1 MFPKIGSWN
10 EFKNHLE
17 AKSALEKGTAF
28 EELTKLYLEYHPV
41 YRTKLKTVWLQKE
54 IPTTVRESLNLPSND
69 QGIDLVAETYE
80 GTYWAIQCKYLQDE
94 NQTLSHRSISTFV
107 SLSTGIAEQIAHCLV
122 CTTVDD
128 YAKIYKGRKNIGF
141 INADEWRKLDQE
153 FFDWCRARAKGQSL
167 KLTPS
172 QARPHQQK
180 ALDSAQMYFGQEGNH
195 RGKLIF
201 PCGAGKSLTGFW
213 MLQQLKARSTLI
225 AVPSL
230 ALVKQTLDV
239 YLREIVALDRKVK
252 WLCVCSDEGIGKD
265 DDVVFYTENLGVPCL
280 TDPAY
285 IQNWL
290 QQNKNEE
297 IILFTTYQ
305 SGRIV
310 GEACQK
316 LNFTFDL
323 GIFDEAHK
331 TVGAEKKLFSYLLF
345 DENIGVQK
353 RIFMTATERFYRG
366 SKDDIISM
374 DDEAIYG
381 ETFAHMSFKEAI
393 DLGLLTDYKVITIE
407 VSKAEIADF
416 IKENHLVQ
424 TNAKWNKDTEARSL
438 ASMLALRK
446 AMDRYPIRN
455 AVSFHSSIDKA
466 IRNKDLQGHI
476 STTYHYEPVDA
487 FTVSGKVPTSKRN
500 RIIQEFAQSPKAV
513 ITNARCL
520 TEGVDV
526 PNIDCIVYADPR
538 KSKVDI
544 VQALGRALRKK
555 EGKGWGYV
563 VLPVIYNAVSHEI
576 DNENFQEILSVVR
589 GLASND
595 ERIVDYFKDQAD
607 PKKAT
612 KKSDQQFQLQ
622 VLTEFMDEMELS
634 SQLHIRLWEKLS
646 RFSWMPYEEAKAIVN
661 EMGITSSSLFNEAK
675 TSSKLP
681 YNIPSHPFIIYQNTG
696 WTNWGDFLG
705 TNRIS
710 SNLRVYLNYED
721 AKKHATTLNLK
732 SNKEWVK
739 LKRKGFIPDNL
750 PTQPGQTYKGKGWV
764 SWGEFLGTGKIANYY
779 LNFLSFEEAKEFVST
794 LKLNSISEWLKY
806 CKSGKKPLNIPS
818 TPSIVYKE
826 KWSGF
831 GDFLG
836 TGRIPTINREYL
848 SYQNCKEYIR
858 KLNIQSYTDWREFTK
873 SSDFPQNVPRSPDRK
888 YSGSGWI
895 SWFEFLDREKIEYLS
910 LQEAMNVV
918 TKLKITSKAEYHYL
932 FRINEL
938 PKGLPKSPNVTYKFK
953 GWVSWEIFFGNHSNI
968 PSNYLNYD
976 EAKLIVKNLGI
987 KSINSWKEKRKLMHI
1002 PSGIPSHPNI
1012 VYKEAGWSSWA
1023 DFFGTNNRR
1032 DIDYLPFEE
1041 AKKIVRAEGLKSNQ
1055 HWRKYSQ
1062 TKRPLNIPG
1071 SPDSIYKNKGWT
1083 NWGDFLGTG
1092 NERKIEFLSYEE
1104 ARAFIR
1110 TIGLKSSIDW
1120 REYSKTKRPRNIPG
1134 NPDRDYVGK
1143 GWISWN
1149 DFLGS
1154 NTISNYQKSFI
1165 EFDKA
1170 KELISSYNLRSLN
1183 DWNDFCKA
1191 GKKPINIPRNPAQYY
1206 FKKGWKGWHD
1216 FLSVPSDYKKLNEK
1230 YLNFEE
1236 AKTYVHTLNLKR
1248 YDDWINFCKDGKK
1261 PQNIPTNPG
1270 SVYKKLGW
1278 KNMGDWLGTG
1288 RLGTKNRQYWPF
1300 TKSRSYV
1307 HKLKLKNEGK
1317 WRTYTKSGKLPV
1329 DIPNTPQKIYTNEWM
1344 GFGDWLGTGNI
1355 APNLKKF
1362 MTYLEAKKFVS
1373 KFKLKTINEF
1383 KIFCQSPNRPPD
1395 LPTNPN
1401 STYKNSGW
1409 ISFGEFLGTGTVA
1422 PGLQEYLDFPE
1433 VKIAV
1438 KALNLNSR
1446 GEWEKY
1452 CKSGNKPKNVPASPQ
1467 YVYKNKGWKGWP
1479 DFLGKI

>member
-1 MFPKIGSWN
+1 VSVSFEISSWN
-10 EFKNHLE
+10 DFKNHLE

-54 IPTTVRESLNLPSND
+54 IPTTVSESLNLPSND

-107 SLSTGIAEQIAHCLV
+107 SLSTGIAEKIAHCLV

-141 INADEWRKLDQE
+141 INADEWRKLDQT

-167 KLTPS
+167 KLAPS
-172 QARPHQQK
+172 KPRPHQQK
-180 ALDSAQMYFGQEGNH
+180 ALDSAQVYFGQEGNH

-290 QQNKNEE
+290 IQNKNEE

-316 LNFTFDL
+316 MNFTFDL
-323 GIFDEAHK
+323 GIYDEAHK

-345 DENIGVQK
+345 DENIRVQK

-374 DDEAIYG
+374 DDEDIYG

-416 IKENHLVQ
+416 IKKNHLVQ
-424 TNAKWNKDTEARSL
+424 TNEKWNKDTEARSL

-446 AMDRYPIRN
+446 AMERYPIRN

-466 IRNKDLQGHI
+466 QRSKDLQGHI

-544 VQALGRALRKK
+544 IQALGRALRKK
-555 EGKGWGYV
+555 EGKEWGYV
-563 VLPVIYNAVSHEI
+563 VLPVIYNAESHEI

-607 PKKAT
+607 PTKAT

-634 SQLHIRLWEKLS
+634 SQLHIRLWDHLS
-646 RFSWMPYEEAKAIVN
+646 RFSWMPFEEARDSVRELN
-661 EMGITSSSLFNEAK
+661 ITTQKEFRGARKRKILPFN
-675 TSSKLP
+675 L
-681 YNIPSHPFIIYQNTG
+681 PSHPHVIYLT
-696 WTNWGDFLG
+696 
-705 TNRIS
+705 
-710 SNLRVYLNYED
+710 
-721 AKKHATTLNLK
+721 
-732 SNKEWVK
+732 
-739 LKRKGFIPDNL
+739 
-750 PTQPGQTYKGKGWV
+750 KGW
-764 SWGEFLGTGKIANYY
+764 
-779 LNFLSFEEAKEFVST
+779 ST
-794 LKLNSISEWLKY
+794 
-806 CKSGKKPLNIPS
+806 
-818 TPSIVYKE
+818 
-826 KWSGF
+826 
-831 GDFLG
+831 
-836 TGRIPTINREYL
+836 
-848 SYQNCKEYIR
+848 
-858 KLNIQSYTDWREFTK
+858 
-873 SSDFPQNVPRSPDRK
+873 
-888 YSGSGWI
+888 
-895 SWFEFLDREKIEYLS
+895 
-910 LQEAMNVV
+910 
-918 TKLKITSKAEYHYL
+918 
-932 FRINEL
+932 
-938 PKGLPKSPNVTYKFK
+938 
-953 GWVSWEIFFGNHSNI
+953 
-968 PSNYLNYD
+968 
-976 EAKLIVKNLGI
+976 
-987 KSINSWKEKRKLMHI
+987 
-1002 PSGIPSHPNI
+1002 
-1012 VYKEAGWSSWA
+1012 WA
-1023 DFFGTNNRR
+1023 DFFGSDNHVNKQ
-1032 DIDYLPFEE
+1032 YLPFEQ
-1041 AKKIVRAEGLKSNQ
+1041 AKNTIHKFGLKNNQ
-1055 HWRKYSQ
+1055 
-1062 TKRPLNIPG
+1062 
-1071 SPDSIYKNKGWT
+1071 
-1083 NWGDFLGTG
+1083 
-1092 NERKIEFLSYEE
+1092 E
-1104 ARAFIR
+1104 
-1110 TIGLKSSIDW
+1110 W
-1120 REYSKTKRPRNIPG
+1120 REFCKSDKLPRNIPKT
-1134 NPDRDYVGK
+1134 P
-1143 GWISWN
+1143 
-1149 DFLGS
+1149 
-1154 NTISNYQKSFI
+1154 
-1165 EFDKA
+1165 
-1170 KELISSYNLRSLN
+1170 
-1183 DWNDFCKA
+1183 
-1191 GKKPINIPRNPAQYY
+1191 
-1206 FKKGWKGWHD
+1206 
-1216 FLSVPSDYKKLNEK
+1216 EK
-1230 YLNFEE
+1230 VYH
-1236 AKTYVHTLNLKR
+1236 KT
-1248 YDDWINFCKDGKK
+1248 W
-1261 PQNIPTNPG
+1261 Q
-1270 SVYKKLGW
+1270 
-1278 KNMGDWLGTG
+1278 
-1288 RLGTKNRQYWPF
+1288 
-1300 TKSRSYV
+1300 
-1307 HKLKLKNEGK
+1307 
-1317 WRTYTKSGKLPV
+1317 
-1329 DIPNTPQKIYTNEWM
+1329 
-1344 GFGDWLGTGNI
+1344 GFGDWLGTNNI
-1355 APNLKKF
+1355 APHQRDF

-1373 KFKLKTINEF
+1373 KFKLKTQREYR
-1383 KIFCQSPNRPPD
+1383 IFCQSPNRPPD

-1409 ISFGEFLGTGTVA
+1409 ISFGEFLGTG
-1422 PGLQEYLDFPE
+1422 
-1433 VKIAV
+1433 KIAPQLLKFIDFKQAKISV
-1438 KALNLNSR
+1438 RQLGLKNQKEWFKFCKSGKKDEAIPSNPQNIYKNQGWNGWGDFLGTNKTSTHVIEFLSYEESKNKLRALNLKNAA
-1446 GEWEKY
+1446 EWRIYSKTNRP
-1452 CKSGNKPKNVPASPQ
+1452 NKIPSNPNT
-1467 YVYKNKGWKGWP
+1467 YYKNKGWKGWP
-1479 DFLGKI
+1479 DFLGYG

>member
-1 MFPKIGSWN
+1 VSVSFEISSWN
-10 EFKNHLE
+10 DFKNHLE

-94 NQTLSHRSISTFV
+94 NKTLSHRSISTFV
-107 SLSTGIAEQIAHCLV
+107 SLSTGIAEKIAHCLV

-141 INADEWRKLDQE
+141 INADEWRKLDQT

-167 KLTPS
+167 KLAPS
-172 QARPHQQK
+172 KPRPHQQK
-180 ALDSAQMYFGQEGNH
+180 ALDSAQVYFGQEGNH

-290 QQNKNEE
+290 LQNKNEE

-316 LNFTFDL
+316 MNFTFDL
-323 GIFDEAHK
+323 GIYDEAHK

-345 DENIGVQK
+345 DENIRVQK

-374 DDEAIYG
+374 DDEDIYG

-416 IKENHLVQ
+416 IKKNHLVQ
-424 TNAKWNKDTEARSL
+424 TNEKWNKDTEARSL

-466 IRNKDLQGHI
+466 QRSKDLQGHI

-555 EGKGWGYV
+555 EDKEWGYV
-563 VLPVIYNAVSHEI
+563 VLPVIYNAESHEI

-607 PKKAT
+607 PTKAT

-634 SQLHIRLWEKLS
+634 SQLHIRLWDHLS
-646 RFSWMPYEEAKAIVN
+646 RFSWMPFEEARAFAQ
-661 EMGITSSSLFNEAK
+661 SLSLKNVRQWENNRNRIPK
-675 TSSKLP
+675 
-681 YNIPSHPFIIYQNTG
+681 NIPKSPNIAYH
-696 WTNWGDFLG
+696 
-705 TNRIS
+705 
-710 SNLRVYLNYED
+710 NL
-721 AKKHATTLNLK
+721 
-732 SNKEWVK
+732 
-739 LKRKGFIPDNL
+739 
-750 PTQPGQTYKGKGWV
+750 GWV
-764 SWGEFLGTGKIANYY
+764 SWGDWLGNGMISDWKKTWLPYDQ
-779 LNFLSFEEAKEFVST
+779 AK
-794 LKLNSISEWLKY
+794 LIINKLNLKSEKEWRAF
-806 CKSGKKPLNIPS
+806 CKSGQKPLNIPS
-818 TPSIVYKE
+818 TPSSAYKNKGWESMGEWLGTNYVSGPNRKYLHFDEAKKMIHKLKLKGEQDWRVYCKAKDKPFNIPGKPDRVYKE
-826 KWSGF
+826 F
-831 GDFLG
+831 
-836 TGRIPTINREYL
+836 
-848 SYQNCKEYIR
+848 
-858 KLNIQSYTDWREFTK
+858 
-873 SSDFPQNVPRSPDRK
+873 
-888 YSGSGWI
+888 WI
-895 SWFEFLDREKIEYLS
+895 SWGDWLGTNSVATYKIKFLTYDDAKTIIHE
-910 LQEAMNVV
+910 
-918 TKLKITSKAEYHYL
+918 LKITSFFEWKKLIAT
-932 FRINEL
+932 NE
-938 PKGLPKSPNVTYKFK
+938 FK
-953 GWVSWEIFFGNHSNI
+953 NYNI
-968 PSNYLNYD
+968 PTNPPIAY
-976 EAKLIVKNLGI
+976 KNE
-987 KSINSWKEKRKLMHI
+987 WT
-1002 PSGIPSHPNI
+1002 
-1012 VYKEAGWSSWA
+1012 SWA
-1023 DFFGTNNRR
+1023 DFFGPSYIPIQGQWLNYD
-1032 DIDYLPFEE
+1032 DIKSLVGNLGIKSQVMYRKIKDARLPSHPER
-1041 AKKIVRAEGLKSNQ
+1041 V
-1055 HWRKYSQ
+1055 
-1062 TKRPLNIPG
+1062 
-1071 SPDSIYKNKGWT
+1071 YKNEWSG
-1083 NWGDFLGTG
+1083 WGDFLGTR
-1092 NERKIEFLSYEE
+1092 NLMNKEKVFLSFIEARKITREL
-1104 ARAFIR
+1104 
-1110 TIGLKSSIDW
+1110 GLKSNKQW
-1120 REYSKTKRPRNIPG
+1120 RIYSKQKRPINIPG
-1134 NPDRDYVGK
+1134 NPD
-1143 GWISWN
+1143 
-1149 DFLGS
+1149 
-1154 NTISNYQKSFI
+1154 SF
-1165 EFDKA
+1165 
-1170 KELISSYNLRSLN
+1170 
-1183 DWNDFCKA
+1183 
-1191 GKKPINIPRNPAQYY
+1191 
-1206 FKKGWKGWHD
+1206 
-1216 FLSVPSDYKKLNEK
+1216 
-1230 YLNFEE
+1230 
-1236 AKTYVHTLNLKR
+1236 
-1248 YDDWINFCKDGKK
+1248 
-1261 PQNIPTNPG
+1261 
-1270 SVYKKLGW
+1270 
-1278 KNMGDWLGTG
+1278 
-1288 RLGTKNRQYWPF
+1288 
-1300 TKSRSYV
+1300 
-1307 HKLKLKNEGK
+1307 
-1317 WRTYTKSGKLPV
+1317 
-1329 DIPNTPQKIYTNEWM
+1329 
-1344 GFGDWLGTGNI
+1344 
-1355 APNLKKF
+1355 
-1362 MTYLEAKKFVS
+1362 
-1373 KFKLKTINEF
+1373 
-1383 KIFCQSPNRPPD
+1383 
-1395 LPTNPN
+1395 
-1401 STYKNSGW
+1401 YKN
-1409 ISFGEFLGTGTVA
+1409 
-1422 PGLQEYLDFPE
+1422 
-1433 VKIAV
+1433 
-1438 KALNLNSR
+1438 N
-1446 GEWEKY
+1446 
-1452 CKSGNKPKNVPASPQ
+1452 
-1467 YVYKNKGWKGWP
+1467 GWKGWP
-1479 DFLGKI
+1479 DFLGYG

>member
-1 MFPKIGSWN
+1 MSFISLFPKIGSWN
-10 EFKNHLE
+10 DFKNHLE

-41 YRTKLKTVWLQKE
+41 YRTKLKKVWLQKE

-107 SLSTGIAEQIAHCLV
+107 SLSTGIAEKIAHCLV

-141 INADEWRKLDQE
+141 INADEWRKLDQT

-172 QARPHQQK
+172 QPRPHQQK
-180 ALDSAQMYFGQEGNH
+180 ALDSAQVYFGQEGNH

-290 QQNKNEE
+290 LQNKNEE

-316 LNFTFDL
+316 MNFTFDL
-323 GIFDEAHK
+323 GIYDEAHK

-345 DENIGVQK
+345 DENIRVQK

-374 DDEAIYG
+374 DDEDIYG

-416 IKENHLVQ
+416 IKKNHLVQ
-424 TNAKWNKDTEARSL
+424 TNEKWNKDTEARSL

-446 AMDRYPIRN
+446 AMERYPIRN

-466 IRNKDLQGHI
+466 VRNKDLQGHI

-555 EGKGWGYV
+555 EGKEWGYV
-563 VLPVIYNAVSHEI
+563 VLPVIYNAESHEI

-607 PKKAT
+607 PTKAT

-634 SQLHIRLWEKLS
+634 SQLHIRLWDHLS
-646 RFSWMPYEEAKAIVN
+646 RFSWI
-661 EMGITSSSLFNEAK
+661 
-675 TSSKLP
+675 
-681 YNIPSHPFIIYQNTG
+681 
-696 WTNWGDFLG
+696 
-705 TNRIS
+705 
-710 SNLRVYLNYED
+710 
-721 AKKHATTLNLK
+721 
-732 SNKEWVK
+732 
-739 LKRKGFIPDNL
+739 
-750 PTQPGQTYKGKGWV
+750 
-764 SWGEFLGTGKIANYY
+764 
-779 LNFLSFEEAKEFVST
+779 
-794 LKLNSISEWLKY
+794 
-806 CKSGKKPLNIPS
+806 
-818 TPSIVYKE
+818 
-826 KWSGF
+826 
-831 GDFLG
+831 
-836 TGRIPTINREYL
+836 
-848 SYQNCKEYIR
+848 
-858 KLNIQSYTDWREFTK
+858 
-873 SSDFPQNVPRSPDRK
+873 
-888 YSGSGWI
+888 
-895 SWFEFLDREKIEYLS
+895 
-910 LQEAMNVV
+910 
-918 TKLKITSKAEYHYL
+918 
-932 FRINEL
+932 
-938 PKGLPKSPNVTYKFK
+938 
-953 GWVSWEIFFGNHSNI
+953 
-968 PSNYLNYD
+968 
-976 EAKLIVKNLGI
+976 
-987 KSINSWKEKRKLMHI
+987 
-1002 PSGIPSHPNI
+1002 
-1012 VYKEAGWSSWA
+1012 
-1023 DFFGTNNRR
+1023 
-1032 DIDYLPFEE
+1032 PFEE

-1071 SPDSIYKNKGWT
+1071 SPDSFYKNKGWT

-1092 NERKIEFLSYEE
+1092 NERNIDFLSYEE
-1104 ARAFIR
+1104 AKAYLRPL
-1110 TIGLKSSIDW
+1110 GLKSSIDW
-1120 REYSKTKRPRNIPG
+1120 REYSKTKRPKNIPG
-1134 NPDRDYVGK
+1134 NPNRDYVGK

-1149 DFLGS
+1149 DFLS
-1154 NTISNYQKSFI
+1154 SATISNHQKSFI
-1165 EFDKA
+1165 DLDKA
-1170 KELISSYNLRSLN
+1170 KEVISTYNLRSVK
-1183 DWNDFCKA
+1183 DWNEFCKA
-1191 GKKPINIPRNPAQYY
+1191 GERPINIPRNPAQYY
-1206 FKKGWKGWHD
+1206 LKKGW
-1216 FLSVPSDYKKLNEK
+1216 S
-1230 YLNFEE
+1230 
-1236 AKTYVHTLNLKR
+1236 
-1248 YDDWINFCKDGKK
+1248 
-1261 PQNIPTNPG
+1261 
-1270 SVYKKLGW
+1270 
-1278 KNMGDWLGTG
+1278 
-1288 RLGTKNRQYWPF
+1288 
-1300 TKSRSYV
+1300 
-1307 HKLKLKNEGK
+1307 
-1317 WRTYTKSGKLPV
+1317 
-1329 DIPNTPQKIYTNEWM
+1329 
-1344 GFGDWLGTGNI
+1344 
-1355 APNLKKF
+1355 
-1362 MTYLEAKKFVS
+1362 
-1373 KFKLKTINEF
+1373 
-1383 KIFCQSPNRPPD
+1383 
-1395 LPTNPN
+1395 
-1401 STYKNSGW
+1401 
-1409 ISFGEFLGTGTVA
+1409 
-1422 PGLQEYLDFPE
+1422 
-1433 VKIAV
+1433 
-1438 KALNLNSR
+1438 
-1446 GEWEKY
+1446 
-1452 CKSGNKPKNVPASPQ
+1452 
-1467 YVYKNKGWKGWP
+1467 GWP
-1479 DFLGKI
+1479 DFLGYG

>member
-1 MFPKIGSWN
+1 MSFINLFPKIGSWN
-10 EFKNHLE
+10 DFKNHLE

-28 EELTKLYLEYHPV
+28 EELTKHYLEYHPV

-54 IPTTVRESLNLPSND
+54 IPTTVRESLNLPSSD

-107 SLSTGIAEQIAHCLV
+107 SLSTGIAEKIAHCLV

-141 INADEWRKLDQE
+141 INADEWRKLDQA
-153 FFDWCRARAKGQSL
+153 FFDWCRARAKGQSP

-180 ALDSAQMYFGQEGNH
+180 ALDSAQVYFGQEGNH

-345 DENIGVQK
+345 DENIRVQK

-416 IKENHLVQ
+416 IKKNHLVQ
-424 TNAKWNKDTEARSL
+424 TNEKWNKETEARSL

-455 AVSFHSSIDKA
+455 AVSFHASIDKA

-555 EGKGWGYV
+555 EGKEWGYV
-563 VLPVIYNAVSHEI
+563 VLPVIYNAESHEI

-607 PKKAT
+607 PKKAN

-622 VLTEFMDEMELS
+622 VLTEFIDEMELS
-634 SQLHIRLWEKLS
+634 SQLRIRLWEKLS
-646 RFSWMPYEEAKAIVN
+646 RFSWMPYEEAKEFVRN
-661 EMGITSSSLFNEAK
+661 LGIDSTKQFNKARKAK
-675 TSSKLP
+675 KLP
-681 YNIPSHPFIIYQNTG
+681 YNLPSHPHVIYQRIG
-696 WTNWGDFLG
+696 WTN
-705 TNRIS
+705 
-710 SNLRVYLNYED
+710 
-721 AKKHATTLNLK
+721 
-732 SNKEWVK
+732 
-739 LKRKGFIPDNL
+739 
-750 PTQPGQTYKGKGWV
+750 
-764 SWGEFLGTGKIANYY
+764 
-779 LNFLSFEEAKEFVST
+779 
-794 LKLNSISEWLKY
+794 
-806 CKSGKKPLNIPS
+806 
-818 TPSIVYKE
+818 
-826 KWSGF
+826 
-831 GDFLG
+831 
-836 TGRIPTINREYL
+836 
-848 SYQNCKEYIR
+848 
-858 KLNIQSYTDWREFTK
+858 
-873 SSDFPQNVPRSPDRK
+873 
-888 YSGSGWI
+888 
-895 SWFEFLDREKIEYLS
+895 
-910 LQEAMNVV
+910 
-918 TKLKITSKAEYHYL
+918 
-932 FRINEL
+932 
-938 PKGLPKSPNVTYKFK
+938 
-953 GWVSWEIFFGNHSNI
+953 
-968 PSNYLNYD
+968 
-976 EAKLIVKNLGI
+976 
-987 KSINSWKEKRKLMHI
+987 
-1002 PSGIPSHPNI
+1002 
-1012 VYKEAGWSSWA
+1012 WA

-1071 SPDSIYKNKGWT
+1071 SPESIYKNKGWT

-1170 KELISSYNLRSLN
+1170 KEVISSFNLRSLN

-1236 AKTYVHTLNLKR
+1236 AKKYVQSLNLKKQ
-1248 YDDWINFCKDGKK
+1248 DDWTSFCKKGNK
-1261 PQNIPTNPG
+1261 PGNIPANPG

-1288 RLGTKNRQYWPF
+1288 RLATKNRSYWSF
-1300 TKSRSYV
+1300 AKSRSYV
-1307 HKLKLKNEGK
+1307 HKLKLKNEGE
-1317 WRTYTKSGKLPV
+1317 WRVYAKSDKLPA
-1329 DIPNTPQKIYTNEWM
+1329 DIPSTPQKVYTNEWM

-1355 APNLKKF
+1355 APHQKKF

-1373 KFKLKTINEF
+1373 KFKLKTQNEYR
-1383 KIFCQSPNRPPD
+1383 IFCQSPNRPPN

-1409 ISFGEFLGTGTVA
+1409 VSLGEFLGTGTVA

-1433 VKIAV
+1433 AKKAV
-1438 KALNLNSR
+1438 KSLHLSSR
-1446 GEWEKY
+1446 SEWEKY
-1452 CKSGNKPKNVPASPQ
+1452 CKSGNKPKNIPASPQ
-1467 YVYKNKGWKGWP
+1467 YIYKNKGWKGWP

>member
-1 MFPKIGSWN
+1 VTHLSPLVNSWN
-10 EFKNHLE
+10 DFKNHLE

-28 EELTKLYLEYHPV
+28 EELTRLYLEYHPV

-107 SLSTGIAEQIAHCLV
+107 SLSTGIAEKIAHCLV

-141 INADEWRKLDQE
+141 INADEWRKLDQT

-172 QARPHQQK
+172 QPRPHQQK
-180 ALDSAQMYFGQEGNH
+180 ALDSAQVYFGQEGNH

-290 QQNKNEE
+290 LQNKNEE

-316 LNFTFDL
+316 MNFTFDL
-323 GIFDEAHK
+323 GIYDEAHK

-345 DENIGVQK
+345 DENIRVQK

-374 DDEAIYG
+374 DDEDIYG

-416 IKENHLVQ
+416 IKKNHLVQ
-424 TNAKWNKDTEARSL
+424 TNEKWNKDTEARSL

-466 IRNKDLQGHI
+466 QRSKDLQGHI

-555 EGKGWGYV
+555 EDKEWGYV
-563 VLPVIYNAVSHEI
+563 VLPVIYNAESHEI

-607 PKKAT
+607 PTKAT
-612 KKSDQQFQLQ
+612 KKSGQQFQLQ

-634 SQLHIRLWEKLS
+634 SQLHIRLWDHLS
-646 RFSWMPYEEAKAIVN
+646 RFSWI
-661 EMGITSSSLFNEAK
+661 
-675 TSSKLP
+675 
-681 YNIPSHPFIIYQNTG
+681 
-696 WTNWGDFLG
+696 
-705 TNRIS
+705 
-710 SNLRVYLNYED
+710 
-721 AKKHATTLNLK
+721 
-732 SNKEWVK
+732 
-739 LKRKGFIPDNL
+739 
-750 PTQPGQTYKGKGWV
+750 
-764 SWGEFLGTGKIANYY
+764 
-779 LNFLSFEEAKEFVST
+779 
-794 LKLNSISEWLKY
+794 
-806 CKSGKKPLNIPS
+806 
-818 TPSIVYKE
+818 
-826 KWSGF
+826 
-831 GDFLG
+831 
-836 TGRIPTINREYL
+836 
-848 SYQNCKEYIR
+848 
-858 KLNIQSYTDWREFTK
+858 
-873 SSDFPQNVPRSPDRK
+873 
-888 YSGSGWI
+888 
-895 SWFEFLDREKIEYLS
+895 
-910 LQEAMNVV
+910 
-918 TKLKITSKAEYHYL
+918 
-932 FRINEL
+932 
-938 PKGLPKSPNVTYKFK
+938 
-953 GWVSWEIFFGNHSNI
+953 
-968 PSNYLNYD
+968 
-976 EAKLIVKNLGI
+976 
-987 KSINSWKEKRKLMHI
+987 
-1002 PSGIPSHPNI
+1002 
-1012 VYKEAGWSSWA
+1012 
-1023 DFFGTNNRR
+1023 
-1032 DIDYLPFEE
+1032 PFEE

-1071 SPDSIYKNKGWT
+1071 SPDSFYKNKGWT

-1092 NERKIEFLSYEE
+1092 NERNIDFLSYEE
-1104 ARAFIR
+1104 AKAHLRPL
-1110 TIGLKSSIDW
+1110 GLKSSIDW

-1134 NPDRDYVGK
+1134 NPNRDYVGK

-1149 DFLGS
+1149 DFLSS

-1165 EFDKA
+1165 EFDNA
-1170 KELISSYNLRSLN
+1170 KEVISSYNLRSLN

-1191 GKKPINIPRNPAQYY
+1191 GKKPVNIPRNPAQYY
-1206 FKKGWKGWHD
+1206 LKKGWKGWHD
-1216 FLSVPSDYKKLNEK
+1216 FLGVPSDYKKLNKK

-1248 YDDWINFCKDGKK
+1248 HDDWIKFCKDGKK
-1261 PQNIPTNPG
+1261 PHNIPANPG
-1270 SVYKKLGW
+1270 SVYKNLGW

-1288 RLGTKNRQYWPF
+1288 RLGTKNRLYWPF

-1307 HKLKLKNEGK
+1307 HKLKLKNEGE

-1355 APNLKKF
+1355 APHQKKF
-1362 MTYLEAKKFVS
+1362 MTYFEAKKFLS
-1373 KFKLKTINEF
+1373 KFKLRTQNEYRV
-1383 KIFCQSPNRPPD
+1383 FCQSPNRPPD

-1401 STYKNSGW
+1401 SAYKNSGW

>member
-1 MFPKIGSWN
+1 MSFISLFPKIGSWN
-10 EFKNHLE
+10 DFKNHLE

-107 SLSTGIAEQIAHCLV
+107 SLSTGIAEKIAHCLV

-180 ALDSAQMYFGQEGNH
+180 ALDSAQVYFGQEGNH

-374 DDEAIYG
+374 GDEAIYG

-416 IKENHLVQ
+416 IKKNHLVQ
-424 TNAKWNKDTEARSL
+424 TNAKWNKETEARSL

-455 AVSFHSSIDKA
+455 AVSFHASIDKA

-555 EGKGWGYV
+555 EGKEWGYV
-563 VLPVIYNAVSHEI
+563 VLPVIYNAESHEI

-634 SQLHIRLWEKLS
+634 SQLHIRLWDHLS
-646 RFSWMPYEEAKAIVN
+646 RFSWMPFEEARAIVN
-661 EMGITSSSLFNEAK
+661 EMGITSSSHFKKAK

-705 TNRIS
+705 TK
-710 SNLRVYLNYED
+710 NY
-721 AKKHATTLNLK
+721 
-732 SNKEWVK
+732 
-739 LKRKGFIPDNL
+739 
-750 PTQPGQTYKGKGWV
+750 
-764 SWGEFLGTGKIANYY
+764 
-779 LNFLSFEEAKEFVST
+779 
-794 LKLNSISEWLKY
+794 
-806 CKSGKKPLNIPS
+806 
-818 TPSIVYKE
+818 
-826 KWSGF
+826 
-831 GDFLG
+831 
-836 TGRIPTINREYL
+836 RE
-848 SYQNCKEYIR
+848 
-858 KLNIQSYTDWREFTK
+858 
-873 SSDFPQNVPRSPDRK
+873 
-888 YSGSGWI
+888 
-895 SWFEFLDREKIEYLS
+895 IE
-910 LQEAMNVV
+910 
-918 TKLKITSKAEYHYL
+918 
-932 FRINEL
+932 
-938 PKGLPKSPNVTYKFK
+938 
-953 GWVSWEIFFGNHSNI
+953 
-968 PSNYLNYD
+968 
-976 EAKLIVKNLGI
+976 
-987 KSINSWKEKRKLMHI
+987 
-1002 PSGIPSHPNI
+1002 
-1012 VYKEAGWSSWA
+1012 
-1023 DFFGTNNRR
+1023 
-1032 DIDYLPFEE
+1032 YLPFEE
-1041 AKKIVRAEGLKSNQ
+1041 AKQIVQAEGLKNNIE
-1055 HWRKYSQ
+1055 WREYSQ
-1062 TKRPLNIPG
+1062 TRRPFNVPG
-1071 SPDSIYKNKGWT
+1071 SPDSIYKNNGWK

-1092 NERKIEFLSYEE
+1092 NERNIDFLSYEE
-1104 ARAFIR
+1104 AKAHLRPL
-1110 TIGLKSSIDW
+1110 GLKSSIDW

-1134 NPDRDYVGK
+1134 NPNRDYVGK

-1149 DFLGS
+1149 DFLSS

-1165 EFDKA
+1165 EFDNA

-1307 HKLKLKNEGK
+1307 HKLKLKNEGE